1 MPSYASSSRVKER
14 REQTRAGQVGFLMK
28 TYRESFEKDDGRVGL
43 SQTELLHRMGEINPQ
58 YKSIRSHGTVSR
70 WETGESIPTAER
82 IETYGKALN
91 LSEHEI
97 DGLILLAGLSPGFQN
112 SRTLTCTRC
121 GGETVT
127 EQVNNERTQTCS
139 GLAVTKAMRVRRCL
153 DCGHS
158 EESCEHWASR
168 QTAEQVIEDVE
179 GAAAWIRQTLR
190 EAETLRADQVGEEA
204 PEGSGGPNF
213 GEEATIDQKRE

>member
-97 DGLILLAGLSPGFQN
+97 DGLILLAGLSPGFQD

-127 EQVNNERTQTCS
+127 EQVNNNRILTGSEF
-139 GLAVTKAMRVRRCL
+139 AVTKAARTRRCL
-153 DCGHS
+153 DCGHC

-168 QTAEQVIEDVE
+168 EKPEQLAEYLE
-179 GAAAWIRQTLR
+179 GAAAWLKQALR
-190 EAETLRADQVGEEA
+190 EAETLRAGQADEGA
-204 PEGSGGPNF
+204 PEEGARRRSG
-213 GEEATIDQKRE
+213 